1 MASCFGRLKTR
12 MENAKETLKDLIR
25 DLERK
30 RNSRIF
36 SLVHCGSH
44 HICGPTF
51 ASVWK
56 LRDSIQGIDTLE
68 ILMHSPGGH
77 PSIAYQVMKFFRRT
91 CKRVNVIVPLQ
102 AKSAATLMCFGADMI
117 YMGEFAELGPMDV
130 QINDPLER
138 GSAPFSPLDEFKSM
152 EFLREYAVELLDYF
166 TLLFI
171 RQSGMSIKEAIH
183 ESIPCVS
190 GMMRPLYERI
200 DPLEV
205 GGHRRALAI
214 GEEYST
220 RLLKLVGNPQWQPIV
235 ERLVWKYPSH
245 DFAID
250 IDEAL
255 ELGLPISALPREQ
268 DKLLVNA
275 IMELEQD
282 ESCVYGFVPSEADK
296 NTAPL
301 PKRKRE
307 PAGVRKRPNGAAAS
321 A

>member
-1 MASCFGRLKTR
+1 MAQMGNIS
-12 MENAKETLKDLIR
+12 ESVQDLIR
-25 DLERK
+25 DLELK

-36 SLVHCGSH
+36 ALVHCGSH
-44 HICGPTF
+44 HICSPTF
-51 ASVWK
+51 ASVMNS
-56 LRDSIQGIDTLE
+56 RDSIQGTDTLE

-102 AKSAATLMCFGADMI
+102 AKSAATLMCFGADTI

-130 QINDPLER
+130 QINDPVER
-138 GSAPFSPLDEFKSM
+138 GSRSFSPLDEFKSM
-152 EFLREYAVELLDYF
+152 DFLREYAVELLDYF

-171 RQSGMSIKEAIH
+171 KQSGMSIKEAIH

-220 RLLKLVGNPQWQPIV
+220 RLLKMMKNPHWQTIV
-235 ERLVWKYPSH
+235 EKLVWKYPSH

-255 ELGLPISALPREQ
+255 ELNLPACALPRDQ
-268 DKLLVNA
+268 DKALVSA

-282 ESCVYGFVPSEADK
+282 ETCLYGFIDAPPTRPSTPPAS
-296 NTAPL
+296 
-301 PKRKRE
+301 PKKRQRKQ
-307 PAGVRKRPNGAAAS
+307 AVRKHTNGAAAS
-321 A
+321 L